1 MIKKR
6 NSKKAQSLLQL
17 VLFLG
22 ILVFVNI
29 LANARLGGRA
39 FYSSI
44 DMTEEN
50 RFTLTPATKGLLK
63 DLENTVF
70 VRVLLDGEFPAGFKR
85 LQSATQEMLDD
96 FRSESGLIEYE
107 FMDPSA
113 GTTEE
118 VNALRKELA
127 KDNIVPVNLR
137 LKDVDGTSEKLIYP
151 YAIVTIK
158 NKDVVINLLENEV
171 PGVSPEVALNNSISL
186 LEYKFANAIQKANT
200 LRKPALLFT
209 SGHGELEPLETA
221 DLEKNLRA
229 FYETGRINLDSVV
242 AIGQNAAA
250 LIVAKPRAP
259 FSDKDKFKMD
269 QYVMNGGKVLWLI
282 DPVRMDLDSLR
293 GREKYYP
300 SEYDL
305 NLDDLFFRYG
315 FRLQSDLVLDIQ
327 CSRIP
332 LATGYVGNAPQ
343 FDYFPYPYHLVVTT
357 SSQHPVVKSLAAT
370 NLLYASSIDTS
381 VQIKTGVEKTV
392 LLHSSPNSRLQLLP
406 VEMDFEFLRYD
417 LDPSKFNKPSQPLA
431 LLLEGQFPSLFEN
444 RVSSEMLA
452 SLEGL
457 GMSFKS
463 QSDPTRMIVVS
474 DGDMAKNKVNMAAQ
488 SYSPLGFNEFEKHLF
503 SNKDFIINA
512 LEYLI
517 DYRGTIEAR
526 GKEVKLRLLD
536 SVKASEESAKWQTI
550 NIVLPLVFLT
560 AFGFIYN
567 WVRRRRF
574 A

>member
-6 NSKKAQSLLQL
+6 RSKKTQSLLQL
-17 VLFLG
+17 VLFFG

-39 FYSSI
+39 FYTSV

-50 RFTLTPATKGLLK
+50 RYTLTPATKSLLK
-63 DLENTVF
+63 DLEHTVF
-70 VRVLLDGEFPAGFKR
+70 VRVLLDGDFPAGFKR
-85 LQSATQEMLDD
+85 LQLATQEMLDD

-118 VNALRKELA
+118 INALRKELA

-151 YAIVTIK
+151 YAVVTIK
-158 NKDVVINLLENEV
+158 NKDVIINLLENEV
-171 PGVSPEVALNNSISL
+171 PGVSPEVILNNSISL

-200 LRKPALLFT
+200 VRKPAILFT

-229 FYETGRINLDSVV
+229 FYETGRLHLDSVV

-250 LIVAKPRAP
+250 LIIAKPRSP
-259 FSDKDKFKMD
+259 FSDKDKFKID
-269 QYVMNGGKVLWLI
+269 QYVMNGGKILWLI

-300 SEYDL
+300 SEHDL

-315 FRLQSDLVLDIQ
+315 FRLQSDLVLDVQ

-332 LATGYVGNAPQ
+332 LATGFVGNAPQ
-343 FDYFPYPYHLVVTT
+343 FDYFPYPYHIVATS

-381 VQIKTGVEKTV
+381 VQVKTGVEKTV

-417 LDPSKFNKPSQPLA
+417 LDPSKFNKPAQPLA
-431 LLLEGQFPSLFEN
+431 LLLEGEFPSLYEN
-444 RVSSEMLA
+444 RVSNDMIA
-452 SLEGL
+452 SLESLGL
-457 GMSFKS
+457 MYKS
-463 QSDPTRMIVVS
+463 RSEATRMIVVS
-474 DGDMAKNKVNMAAQ
+474 DGDIAKNKVNLTAQ
-488 SYSPLGFNEFEKHLF
+488 SYSPLGYNEFENHLF

-536 SVKASEESAKWQTI
+536 SVKASEESLKWQLI
-550 NIVLPLVFLT
+550 NIAAPLVFLT
-560 AFGFIYN
+560 VFGFIYH